1 MRKTLGRVIGALAV
15 TMALLGGPW
24 EQPAAAQGVL
34 KIARHQDSTTLDP
47 IFTIQNAD
55 IWVMNNMNGL
65 LVRVNREGTDVE
77 PDLAERWEISP
88 DGTTYTFHLRE
99 GLKFSDG
106 SPLTARDAKFSLE
119 RLRDQEG
126 SVMASMFSV
135 IKSIETPDDGTVVI
149 TLNQPSAPFLAS
161 LAMFSAAVLPEKAL
175 AAADNA
181 NAGETG
187 DLEFGNNPVGAGA
200 FMLEEW
206 RRGEVLRLKKNPNY
220 WEADRVKL
228 DGVEWQFIPNDN
240 TRVLKLQAGEVD
252 AIVFIPFNRVTEL
265 QGNPDLQ
272 VHLDPSSRE
281 DHILINHDHEPLGDV
296 RVRHA
301 LYHAIDRQAIVD
313 AVTFGHGK
321 VANSFVPA
329 GAMFYNPDNP
339 DYPYDLEKAKALLK
353 EAGVEGLSL
362 RFLLTAGDSV
372 HDQIGVIVKDQLAKV
387 GIDVEL
393 VKQEEGQQWES
404 TVAGEYDISVNYWT
418 NDIIDPDQ
426 KATFSVYGDDENRS
440 YYTGYKNP
448 EVAKLVEQGRV
459 ELDRAKR
466 EDIYRQIQEIAK
478 RDAHWIDLYYSP
490 FRNASRKNVQNFY
503 QNPMG
508 RFMLEDTSLQ

>member
-1 MRKTLGRVIGALAV
+1 MVARTIGALALV
-15 TMALLGGPW
+15 VALVGGLW
-24 EQPAAAQGVL
+24 DQSASAQGVL

-55 IWVMNNMNGL
+55 IWVMNNMNSL

-88 DGTTYTFHLRE
+88 DGLTYTFHLRE
-99 GLKFSDG
+99 GLKFGDET
-106 SPLTARDAKFSLE
+106 PLTSSDAKFSLE
-119 RLRDQEG
+119 RLRDKEG
-126 SVMASMFSV
+126 SVMAGMFSV
-135 IKSIETPDDGTVVI
+135 IKSIDAPDDRTVVI

-161 LAMFSAAVLPEKAL
+161 LAMFSAAVLPEKAVT
-175 AAADNA
+175 A
-181 NAGETG
+181 AGE
-187 DLEFGNNPVGAGA
+187 EFGNNPVGAGA

-228 DGVEWQFIPNDN
+228 DGVEWLFIPNDN

-252 AIVFIPFNRVTEL
+252 AIIFIPFNRVTEL

-281 DHILINHDHEPLGDV
+281 DHALINHDHEPLNDI
-296 RVRHA
+296 RVRQA

-329 GAMFYNPDNP
+329 GAMFYNANNP
-339 DYPYDLEKAKALLK
+339 DYPYDPEKAKALLK
-353 EAGVEGLSL
+353 EAGVDALGLK
-362 RFLLTAGDSV
+362 FLLTAGDSV

-387 GIDVEL
+387 GVEVEI

-426 KATFSVYGDDENRS
+426 KATFCVYGDDENRS

-448 EVAKLVEQGRV
+448 EVTKLVEQGRV
-459 ELDRAKR
+459 ELDRSKR
-466 EDIYRQIQEIAK
+466 EQIYHRIQETAK
-478 RDAHWIDLYYSP
+478 GDAHWIDLYYSP
-490 FRNASRKNVQNFY
+490 FRNASRKNVQNFF

-508 RFMLEDTSLQ
+508 RFMLEDTTIQ

>member
-1 MRKTLGRVIGALAV
+1 MRKTFARVLGALLLA
-15 TMALLGGPW
+15 ALS
-24 EQPAAAQGVL
+24 AAALWPQAASAEGVL
-34 KIARHQDSTTLDP
+34 RIARHQDSTTLDP
-47 IFTIQNAD
+47 IMTIQNAD

-65 LVRVNREGTDVE
+65 LVRVNREATDVE
-77 PDLAERWEISP
+77 PDLAERWEISD
-88 DGTTYTFHLRE
+88 DGTVYTFHLRE

-106 SPLTARDAKFSLE
+106 SPLTAKDAKFSLE

-126 SVMASMFSV
+126 SVMASMFSIV
-135 IKSIETPDDGTVVI
+135 KSIETPDDRTVVI

-161 LAMFSAAVLPEKAL
+161 LAMFSAAVLPEKAVT
-175 AAADNA
+175 A
-181 NAGETG
+181 AGE
-187 DLEFGNNPVGAGA
+187 EFGNNPVGAGA

-206 RRGEVLRLKKNPNY
+206 RRGEVIRLKKNPNY
-220 WEADRVKL
+220 WEAGRVKL
-228 DGVEWQFIPNDN
+228 DGVEWYFIPNDN

-252 AIVFIPFNRVTEL
+252 AIVFIPFNRVNEL
-265 QGNPDLQ
+265 SGNPDLQ
-272 VHLDPSSRE
+272 VHLDPSTRE
-281 DHILINHDHEPLGDV
+281 DHILINHAHKPLDDV
-296 RVRHA
+296 RVRQA
-301 LYHAIDRQAIVD
+301 LYHALDRQAIVD

-339 DYPYDLEKAKALLK
+339 DYPHDPEKAKALLK
-353 EAGVEGLSL
+353 EAGAEGLQL
-362 RFLLTAGDSV
+362 TFLLAAGDSV
-372 HDQIGVIVKDQLAKV
+372 QDQIGVIVKDQLSKV
-387 GIDVEL
+387 GVDVQIE
-393 VKQEEGQQWES
+393 KQEEGQQWET

-448 EVAKLVEQGRV
+448 EVSKLIEQGRV
-459 ELDRAKR
+459 ELDRTKR
-466 EDIYRQIQEIAK
+466 EEIYRRIQEIAK

-490 FRNASRKNVQNFY
+490 FRNASRKNVQNFF

-508 RFMLEDTSLQ
+508 RFFLEDTSIQ

>member
-1 MRKTLGRVIGALAV
+1 MHKTIGRIIGAI
-15 TMALLGGPW
+15 ALTVALVGGLW
-24 EQPAAAQGVL
+24 EQSASAQGVL

-55 IWVMNNMNGL
+55 IWVMNNMNSL

-88 DGTTYTFHLRE
+88 DGTAYTFHLRE
-99 GLKFSDG
+99 GLKFGDG
-106 SPLTARDAKFSLE
+106 TPLTSRDAKFSLE
-119 RLRDQEG
+119 RLRDKEG
-126 SVMASMFSV
+126 SVMAGMFSV
-135 IKSIETPDDGTVVI
+135 IKSIDTPDDRTVVI

-161 LAMFSAAVLPEKAL
+161 LAMFSAAVFPEKAVT
-175 AAADNA
+175 A
-181 NAGETG
+181 AGE
-187 DLEFGNNPVGAGA
+187 EFGNNPVGAGA

-228 DGVEWQFIPNDN
+228 DGVEWLFIPNDN

-252 AIVFIPFNRVTEL
+252 AIVFIPFNRVSEL

-281 DHILINHDHEPLGDV
+281 DHSLINHDHEPLNDV
-296 RVRHA
+296 RVRQA

-329 GAMFYNPDNP
+329 GAMFYSPNNP
-339 DYPYDLEKAKALLK
+339 DYPYDPEKAKALLQ
-353 EAGVEGLSL
+353 EAGVEGLSVK
-362 RFLLTAGDSV
+362 FLLTAGDSV

-387 GIDVEL
+387 GVEVDL

-426 KATFSVYGDDENRS
+426 KATFCVYGDDENRS

-448 EVAKLVEQGRV
+448 EVTKLVEQGRI
-459 ELDRAKR
+459 ELDRSKR
-466 EDIYRQIQEIAK
+466 EQIYHRIQEIAK
-478 RDAHWIDLYYSP
+478 SDAHWIDLYYSP
-490 FRNASRKNVQNFY
+490 FRNASRKNVQNFF

-508 RFMLEDTSLQ
+508 RFMLEDTTIQ

>member
-1 MRKTLGRVIGALAV
+1 MRKTFARVLGALLLA
-15 TMALLGGPW
+15 ALS
-24 EQPAAAQGVL
+24 AAALWPQAASAEGVL
-34 KIARHQDSTTLDP
+34 RIARHQDSTTLDP
-47 IFTIQNAD
+47 IMTIQNAD

-65 LVRVNREGTDVE
+65 LVRVNREATDVE
-77 PDLAERWEISP
+77 PDLAERWEISD
-88 DGTTYTFHLRE
+88 DGTVYTFHLRE

-106 SPLTARDAKFSLE
+106 SPLTAKDAKFSLE

-126 SVMASMFSV
+126 SVMASMFSIV
-135 IKSIETPDDGTVVI
+135 KSIETPDDRTVVI

-161 LAMFSAAVLPEKAL
+161 LAMFSAAVLPEKAVT
-175 AAADNA
+175 A
-181 NAGETG
+181 AGE
-187 DLEFGNNPVGAGA
+187 EFGNNPVGAGA

-206 RRGEVLRLKKNPNY
+206 RRGEVIRLKKNPNY
-220 WEADRVKL
+220 WEAGRVKL
-228 DGVEWQFIPNDN
+228 DGVEWYFIPNDN

-252 AIVFIPFNRVTEL
+252 AIVFIPFNRVNEL
-265 QGNPDLQ
+265 SGNQDLQ
-272 VHLDPSSRE
+272 VHLDPSTRE
-281 DHILINHDHEPLGDV
+281 DHILINHAHKPLDDV
-296 RVRHA
+296 RVRQA
-301 LYHAIDRQAIVD
+301 LYHALDRQAIVD

-339 DYPYDLEKAKALLK
+339 DYPHDPEKAKALLK
-353 EAGVEGLSL
+353 EAGAEGLQL
-362 RFLLTAGDSV
+362 TFLLAAGDSV
-372 HDQIGVIVKDQLAKV
+372 QDQIGVIVKDQLSKV
-387 GIDVEL
+387 GVDVQIE
-393 VKQEEGQQWES
+393 KQEEGQQWET

-448 EVAKLVEQGRV
+448 EVSKLIEQGRV
-459 ELDRAKR
+459 ELDRTKR
-466 EDIYRQIQEIAK
+466 EEIYRRIQEIAK

-490 FRNASRKNVQNFY
+490 FRNASRKNVQNFF

-508 RFMLEDTSLQ
+508 RFFLEDTSIQ

>member
-1 MRKTLGRVIGALAV
+1 MRKTVARVLGALA
-15 TMALLGGPW
+15 L
-24 EQPAAAQGVL
+24 AAVLAVGSWPQGAWAEGVL
-34 KIARHQDSTTLDP
+34 RIARHQDSTTLDP
-47 IFTIQNAD
+47 IMTIQNAD

-77 PDLAERWEISP
+77 PDLAERWEISD
-88 DGTTYTFHLRE
+88 DGTVYTFHLRE

-106 SPLTARDAKFSLE
+106 SPLTAQDAKFSLE

-126 SVMASMFSV
+126 SVMASMFSIV
-135 IKSIETPDDGTVVI
+135 KSIETPDDRTVVI

-161 LAMFSAAVLPEKAL
+161 LAMFSAAVLPEKAV
-175 AAADNA
+175 AAA
-181 NAGETG
+181 GE
-187 DLEFGNNPVGAGA
+187 EFGNNPVGAGA

-206 RRGEVLRLKKNPNY
+206 RRGEVIRLKKNPNY
-220 WEADRVKL
+220 WEAGRVKL
-228 DGVEWQFIPNDN
+228 DGVEWYFIPNDN

-252 AIVFIPFNRVTEL
+252 AIVFIPFNRVNEL
-265 QGNPDLQ
+265 RGNPDLQ
-272 VHLDPSSRE
+272 VHLDPSTRE
-281 DHILINHDHEPLGDV
+281 DHILINHAHEPLGDV
-296 RVRHA
+296 RVRQA
-301 LYHAIDRQAIVD
+301 LYHALDRQAIVD

-339 DYPYDLEKAKALLK
+339 DYPHDPEKAKALLK
-353 EAGVEGLSL
+353 EAGVEDLQL
-362 RFLLTAGDSV
+362 TFLLTAGDSV
-372 HDQIGVIVKDQLAKV
+372 HDQIGVIVKDQLSKV
-387 GIDVEL
+387 GVDVEIE
-393 VKQEEGQQWES
+393 KQEEGQQWES

-448 EVAKLVEQGRV
+448 EVSQLIEQGRI
-459 ELDRAKR
+459 ELDRTKR
-466 EDIYRQIQEIAK
+466 EEIYRRIQEIAK
-478 RDAHWIDLYYSP
+478 GDAHWIDLYYSP
-490 FRNASRKNVQNFY
+490 FRNASRKNVQNFF

-508 RFMLEDTSLQ
+508 RFFLEDTTIQ